1 MDDKLIL
8 KRPDAQKA
16 IAPANR
22 YALAEQPDRK
32 RGRMLFPALFFGSL
46 GSVFAMKG
54 DDDKQKTP
62 DLDQELP
69 PVRSVTEQDPIEAGG
84 NRLPDPVGLIEDVA
98 AYIRDMMAELDLTT
112 GTVPSGTGRL
122 RASVRMAFDET
133 LPQVPPIDTKAF
145 QSVEWR
151 PANDNGVPTFTFPA
165 LPSFGDRSAMR
176 SDEDDDRSRVEEPDD
191 EDDEDDGDEDDKT
204 NRLPVVSGRN
214 VLANG
219 LMNLTALIL
228 LDDLLANTLDPDGD
242 RLSIAN
248 LTVSSGSIRA
258 YGDGLWLYTPERGAL
273 GEVTFT
279 YTVSDG
285 TGRVVNGAR
294 MALLDWPAREIKGT
308 EGDDVLLGTPG
319 RDIIA
324 ALGGDDIVYGRE
336 SDDVI
341 FGGAGDDTLLGG
353 DGNDTLYGD
362 QGNDRLFGG
371 RGNDILF
378 GGSGN
383 DQLFGEEGD
392 DILIGETGDD
402 YLSGGAGNDRLFGED
417 GRDVLDGD
425 AGNDL
430 LDGGADADRLTGGSG
445 NDTVLAGAGDD
456 TIVTGLTSEEM
467 RQSTTAPHDGDDHY
481 SGGDGYDTLD
491 ASSARKAIVVNLA
504 AGTATGEEIGADTLD
519 SIEAVIAGAG
529 NDVLTGDDGRNT
541 LIGNDGDDIL
551 TGGDGDDIVSGGA
564 GNDVVRVEA
573 RNRHDDDEDED
584 DGDDHYSGG
593 DGIDT
598 LDLSALVHAVL
609 ADLEDGM
616 ATGEEIGRDRIEG
629 FEIVIGGRGD
639 DRISGGRGDDILFGG
654 EGEDRLRGRDGDDV
668 LIGGAGDDE
677 LEGDD
682 GNDTFVVILVPGT
695 DDGDDEIDGDDGED
709 TYDAAAATQAVVI
722 DLDRGI
728 ATGVEIGR
736 DTLESIEHAIGGRG
750 DDVLIAG
757 DAVNFLAGGAGA
769 DIFVFRSIA
778 AIANGGAGR
787 DEIRDF
793 SVGDRIDLSKIAAT
807 VGGLAFVPFVDDGT
821 AAPVN
826 RITFY
831 HETFGDNE
839 RTVVRAVIDLERDE
853 DLEFLIAGRHALTEQ
868 DFILAALDSLA
879 DHPRDTV

>member
-8 KRPDAQKA
+8 KRPDAQQA

-22 YALAEQPDRK
+22 YALAEQPYRK
-32 RGRMLFPALFFGSL
+32 RGRMLLPALFFGSL

-54 DDDKQKTP
+54 DDDKQKTS
-62 DLDQELP
+62 DFDQELP
-69 PVRSVTEQDPIEAGG
+69 PARSVAEQDAIEAGG
-84 NRLPDPVGLIEDVA
+84 NLLPDPVGLIEDVA
-98 AYIRDMMAELDLTT
+98 AYVRDMMAALDLTT
-112 GTVPSGTGRL
+112 GAVPSGAGRL

-133 LPQVPPIDTKAF
+133 LPLVPPIDTKAF
-145 QSVEWR
+145 PSMEWR
-151 PANDNGVPTFTFPA
+151 PANDNGVPTFTFPT
-165 LPSFGDRSAMR
+165 LPSFGDFSAMR
-176 SDEDDDRSRVEEPDD
+176 SDEDDDRPSVEEPED
-191 EDDEDDGDEDDKT
+191 EEDGEDKT
-204 NRLPVVSGRN
+204 NRLPVVSDRN

-228 LDDLLANTLDPDGD
+228 LDDLLANTLDADGD

-285 TGRVVNGAR
+285 TGRVINGAR

-308 EGDDVLLGTPG
+308 EGGDVLLGTPG

-324 ALGGDDIVYGRE
+324 ALDGDDIVYGRE
-336 SDDVI
+336 SDDVV

-353 DGNDTLYGD
+353 AGNDTLYGD

-371 RGNDILF
+371 LGNDILF

-383 DQLFGEEGD
+383 DQLFGEDGD

-402 YLSGGAGNDRLFGED
+402 YLSGGAGDDRLFGDD
-417 GRDVLDGD
+417 GMDELDGD

-445 NDTVLAGAGDD
+445 NDTVIAGGGDD
-456 TIVTGLTSEEM
+456 TIVTGLASEEM
-467 RQSTTAPHDGDDHY
+467 RQSATAPHDGDDHY
-481 SGGDGYDTLD
+481 SGGAGYDTLD
-491 ASSARKAIVVNLA
+491 ASNARRAIFVNLA

-519 SIEAVIAGAG
+519 SIEAVVAGAG
-529 NDVLTGDDGRNT
+529 DDILTGDSGRNT

-573 RNRHDDDEDED
+573 RNHHDDDDED
-584 DGDDHYSGG
+584 DGDDQYFGG

-609 ADLEDGM
+609 ADLEDGI

-629 FEIVIGGRGD
+629 FEIVIGGSGD

-654 EGEDRLRGRDGDDV
+654 DGEDRLRGRDGDDV

-682 GNDTFVVILVPGT
+682 GNDTFVVFVVPGT
-695 DDGDDEIDGDDGED
+695 DDGDDEIDGDNGED
-709 TYDAAAATQAVVI
+709 TYDAAAATQAVEI
-722 DLDRGI
+722 DLNQGI

-736 DTLESIEHAIGGRG
+736 DTLESIEHAIGGLG
-750 DDVLIAG
+750 DDVLVAG
-757 DAVNFLAGGAGA
+757 DTVNFLAGGSGA

-807 VGGLAFVPFVDDGT
+807 VGGLAFVPFADDGT
-821 AAPVN
+821 TAPVN

-831 HETFGDNE
+831 HETFGNGE

-868 DFILAALDSLA
+868 DFILAALDSPA